1 MSGPSV
7 ALATARALRRCRRR
21 RPLRAVR
28 AGVGG
33 VCLSVRTG
41 RFKVPPAGRGGR
53 VLSEF
58 TALVDPIEAGL
69 RLPAMRP
76 SGTVAG
82 SASVPGRVVVH
93 QLVAVVTVAGA
104 KTPPRGS
111 WSAAIRKTG
120 IWAQISAFAS
130 LFSTWMKATRAGSP
144 CDQNNVPVSG
154 PVPYLLGETG
164 HPRPA
169 RERSCRHQTASRRS
183 PGAR

>member
-1 MSGPSV
+1 MSEPSV
-7 ALATARALRRCRRR
+7 ASATARALRRCRRR
-21 RPLRAVR
+21 RPSARHGLGLA
-28 AGVGG
+28 AA
-33 VCLSVRTG
+33 CLSVRTG

-53 VLSEF
+53 GAVRVYG
-58 TALVDPIEAGL
+58 ARGIKAGL